1 MADTY
6 IIVLVIYKNS
16 DDKKMIVLTDFLV
29 QKVHQAFPFVS
40 MTKGRIVTFVFLC
53 SIGSLQIPRSWICV
67 KVNSKPDIQGSK
79 CQMVLHKF

>member
-1 MADTY
+1 MIKSDCFNR
-6 IIVLVIYKNS
+6 VFLYK
-16 DDKKMIVLTDFLV
+16 KFTR
-29 QKVHQAFPFVS
+29 HFPFVS